1 MPERRRLSKNEQVTI
16 LSHCGRQCF
25 IDGQPIVSDSEL
37 EFDTIVSVPTS
48 TPMSLEQFAPVCRTH
63 SRQTGSMALTEYRDY
78 LQLDAFFADGS
89 PRYLDDIIHAK
100 EHAPGQALPYALIPD
115 STGITLHF
123 SAGAKT
129 VSLYTCPV
137 TSWPYF
143 YALIPIQY
151 LQNDHSLQPRPLRQ
165 PSLWGLYK
173 HFQNHTQPTPSIC
186 RLDEQG
192 RLLLFDGQ
200 HKAAAQIWAGRTAV
214 ECKVYVCPDA
224 ARIRET
230 NMEAHQS
237 FRQMSFY
244 AYELTR
250 KYADIFG
257 ENWEAYLTLDG
268 HKSENG
274 FVKFLVDVKKMS
286 TAKAKGE
293 VTHAIHWRILTDPA
307 NTLRSFISETNPSQQ
322 QPLTYQ
328 QVAKALFASFLSPI
342 PSTAE
347 FHSAEDLRDV
357 EERNLIRLMNLIAE
371 EGLVGRWHPDRSDV
385 EQQRAER
392 LFSPGALR
400 AWVRVLRDVLY
411 VSLQLYLQG
420 PEEAQRVLYRK
431 MTEAQFAEIRK
442 YLRQIFSHPLWAA
455 PETSDQDLAKSATKA
470 LVTLKKK
477 GLVAEWVLQRV
488 GGD

>member
-1 MPERRRLSKNEQVTI
+1 MPGRRRLSKNEQVTI
-16 LSHCGRQCF
+16 LRRYGRQCF

-37 EFDTIVSVPTS
+37 EFDTVVPIT
-48 TPMSLEQFAPVCRTH
+48 TGAPMSLEHLAPVCLPH
-63 SRQTGSMALTEYRDY
+63 CRQKGSMALAEYRDY
-78 LQLDAFFADGS
+78 LQLNAFFAAGS
-89 PRYLDDIIHAK
+89 PRYLDDVIHAK
-100 EHAPGQALPYALIPD
+100 GHAPGQALPYAVTPD
-115 STGITLHF
+115 STGITLNF

-137 TSWPYF
+137 TSWLYF

-151 LQNDHSLQPRPLRQ
+151 LQNDRSLQPRPLRQ

-173 HFQNHTQPTPSIC
+173 HFQNHTQLAPSIC
-186 RLDEQG
+186 RFDEQG
-192 RLLLFDGQ
+192 TLLLFDGQ
-200 HKAAAQIWAGRTAV
+200 HKAAAQIWAGRTAI
-214 ECKVYVCPDA
+214 ECKVYVRPDA

-230 NMEAHQS
+230 NLEAHQG

-244 AYELTR
+244 AYELTK

-257 ENWEAYLTLDG
+257 ENWEAYLALDG
-268 HKSENG
+268 RKSESG
-274 FVKFLVDVKKMS
+274 FIKFLVNVKKMS

-293 VTHAIHWRILTDPA
+293 VAHAIHWRILTDPA
-307 NTLRSFISETNPSQQ
+307 NALSSFISETNPSQR

-328 QVAKALFASFLSPI
+328 QVEKAIFASFLSPI
-342 PSTAE
+342 PSTAG

-371 EGLVGRWHPDRSDV
+371 EGLVGRWHPNRSDA

-400 AWVRVLRDVLY
+400 AWVHVLRDVLY

-420 PEEAQRVLYRK
+420 PEEAQRVLYRD
-431 MTEAQFAEIRK
+431 MTEVQFAESRK
-442 YLRQIFSHPLWAA
+442 YLREIFSHPLWDA
-455 PETSDQDLAKSATKA
+455 PETSEQDLAKSATKA
-470 LVTLKKK
+470 LATLKKR

-488 GGD
+488 RGV